1 MVTKELNSEL
11 LSIPPR
17 SPDLN
22 AIENSFGI
30 VKQQSNRDAIETN
43 ITTETMDELERR
55 IREVM
60 TNMGAATF
68 NKVI

>member
-1 MVTKELNSEL
+1 MKELNSEL
-11 LSIPPR
+11 LSIPPP

-22 AIENSFGI
+22 ASENYFGI
-30 VKQQSNRDAIETN
+30 VKQQSNRDAIEKN
-43 ITTETMDELERR
+43 ITTETMDELESR

-60 TNMGAATF
+60 TNMGAATI